1 MGLPGTLFLRNLFAR
16 RNLLFQLIARDFRQ
30 RYIGSAAGWLWGLVH
45 PTVQLASWSFVFSYC
60 MKTPMPPGE
69 GTENYTLF
77 LLCGYLPWM
86 LFQETVQRSA
96 NCILEHSNLITKTVF
111 PSEMLPISV
120 FFSSMMN
127 HLLAVLLAVT
137 AVAFWDRH
145 LHWTL
150 LFLPLYT
157 GLLGTLA
164 VGIGWV
170 FASLQVYLRDTAQ
183 GVMVLL
189 TLWFWVTPIFI
200 NEEQIPEGMR
210 FLLRGNPLSLFV
222 KAYRAR
228 LLSSELPNPEELAV
242 MAIWSVG
249 AFVAG
254 GLFFRYLKRGFAD
267 VL

>member
-1 MGLPGTLFLRNLFAR
+1 MVRVETSASTVSGSRLGRATGGDGTFFLALDGGACAKAGQSWNTGTTKPADAAPRTSIRIITAR
-16 RNLLFQLIARDFRQ
+16 F
-30 RYIGSAAGWLWGLVH
+30 
-45 PTVQLASWSFVFSYC
+45 
-60 MKTPMPPGE
+60 
-69 GTENYTLF
+69 
-77 LLCGYLPWM
+77 
-86 LFQETVQRSA
+86 
-96 NCILEHSNLITKTVF
+96 
-111 PSEMLPISV
+111 
-120 FFSSMMN
+120 MN

-242 MAIWSVG
+242 MAMWSVG

>member
-1 MGLPGTLFLRNLFAR
+1 
-16 RNLLFQLIARDFRQ
+16 
-30 RYIGSAAGWLWGLVH
+30 
-45 PTVQLASWSFVFSYC
+45 
-60 MKTPMPPGE
+60 
-69 GTENYTLF
+69 
-77 LLCGYLPWM
+77 
-86 LFQETVQRSA
+86 
-96 NCILEHSNLITKTVF
+96 
-111 PSEMLPISV
+111 MLPISV
-120 FFSSMMN
+120 FFSSMLN
-127 HLLAVLLAVT
+127 HLLAVLLAVA

-228 LLSSELPNPEELAV
+228 LLSAELPNPEELAV
-242 MAIWSVG
+242 MAAWSCG
-249 AFVAG
+249 AFVVG